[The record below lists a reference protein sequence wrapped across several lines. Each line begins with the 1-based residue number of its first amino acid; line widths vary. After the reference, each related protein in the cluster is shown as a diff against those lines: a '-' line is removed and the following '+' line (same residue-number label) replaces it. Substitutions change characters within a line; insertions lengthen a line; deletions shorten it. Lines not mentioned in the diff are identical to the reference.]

1 MKAWLFFAVFA
12 LVLWGITGV
21 TQKLS
26 TNRISSARSFLWFCW
41 AMVALSAMVL
51 IFIHPHWALARVVV
65 VCAVA
70 GGALNALGAW
80 TSFRALESGGKASIV
95 ISLIS
100 LYPLLTV
107 LLAVLILRERLTWMQ
122 MAGAGMAIVAAILLS
137 LEPAPASVKSGE
149 DGTAR
154 VNTAD

>member
-1 MKAWLFFAVFA
+1 MHIWLGFAALA

-26 TNRISSARSFLWFCW
+26 TNRISSERSFLWFCW
-41 AMVALSAMVL
+41 AMVALSAVVL
-51 IFIHPHWALARVVV
+51 LLERPHWGLGKLVVL
-65 VCAVA
+65 CSVA
-70 GGALNALGAW
+70 GGALNGMGAW

-107 LLAVLILRERLTWMQ
+107 LLAVILLGERLTGMQ
-122 MAGAGMAIVAAILLS
+122 LTGALVAIVAAILLS
-137 LEPAPASVKSGE
+137 LEGPPKAEA
-149 DGTAR
+149 
-154 VNTAD
+154 

>member
-1 MKAWLFFAVFA
+1 MQQWLLFSIAA

-26 TNRISSARSFLWFCW
+26 TNRISSERSFLWFCW
-41 AMVALSAMVL
+41 AMMALSAAVL
-51 IFIHPHWALARVVV
+51 VFAPPHSRLGTLAV
-65 VCAVA
+65 VCSIT
-70 GGALNALGAW
+70 GGALNGLGAW

-107 LLAVLILRERLTWMQ
+107 LLAVLLLGERLTIRQ
-122 MAGAGMAIVAAILLS
+122 TAGAIVAIAAAILLS
-137 LEPAPASVKSGE
+137 LESPPKAE
-149 DGTAR
+149 F
-154 VNTAD
+154 